1 MNSRLFLFPRASQYC
16 PPRRFAVERH
26 LDWPDLLNARDLGGY
41 RTTDGVETRWRA
53 VVRADNL
60 NKLGSE

>member
-1 MNSRLFLFPRASQYC
+1 M
-16 PPRRFAVERH
+16 ERH